1 MWFPFLCLCHCLCL
15 CSDQCG
21 VQCAV
26 LPQAVGGGK
35 LGEMGIE
42 TCGGGG
48 PNCPPVLNLAKA
60 IHATRS
66 AAMAPLMAG
75 SSNIFTHFIRT
86 S

>member
-1 MWFPFLCLCHCLCL
+1 
-15 CSDQCG
+15 
-21 VQCAV
+21 
-26 LPQAVGGGK
+26 
-35 LGEMGIE
+35 MGIERHFFTFFFYFYFLFFWWVVVSCERDGDRE
-42 TCGGGG
+42 TCGGAR

-75 SSNIFTHFIRT
+75 SSNISTHFIRT